1 MAQQGQRKRPNVPP
15 RNRPSN
21 TRRRS
26 GGRLKTF
33 QFEGTSQL
41 NNETVRGEVQA
52 VNEQDARRQLLYR
65 NVKIIR
71 LKQGKRRARKIKPHD
86 ITVFTRQLGSMLKA
100 GLTLTQALT
109 IIGRGNVNST
119 MANMVLAIRN
129 DVEQGS
135 SFTEALSRYPK
146 YFDNL
151 YLGMIEAGEGG
162 GVLENSLDRISI
174 QREKSA
180 AMVSSVRKAL
190 IYPVFVIVVAFV
202 VMTLMLI
209 WILPAFKSL
218 YDEMGAALPQ
228 ITVFVIALSDFL
240 IKWGL
245 LIVALIALAVY
256 LFINRYR
263 NSPAFKERVTRFLM
277 KIPVLGYILQRLET
291 ARWARTFAS
300 LYGAGLPMPEILQL
314 ITKGAKNVLF
324 EKATHQIEA
333 QVSQGE
339 SLVSSMRS
347 LGSLFPP
354 LFVQLAEVGEEAGTL
369 DDMMSKAAEYFE
381 DEVDRRTSTLA
392 SVFEPMIIV
401 VLAVFIGFILL
412 AMYMPIFNMASTV

>member
-1 MAQQGQRKRPNVPP
+1 
-15 RNRPSN
+15 
-21 TRRRS
+21 
-26 GGRLKTF
+26 
-33 QFEGTSQL
+33 
-41 NNETVRGEVQA
+41 
-52 VNEQDARRQLLYR
+52 
-65 NVKIIR
+65 
-71 LKQGKRRARKIKPHD
+71 
-86 ITVFTRQLGSMLKA
+86 MLKA

-228 ITVFVIALSDFL
+228 ITVFVIALSC
-240 IKWGL
+240 L
-245 LIVALIALAVY
+245 LY
-256 LFINRYR
+256 T
-263 NSPAFKERVTRFLM
+263 SPSPR
-277 KIPVLGYILQRLET
+277 
-291 ARWARTFAS
+291 
-300 LYGAGLPMPEILQL
+300 
-314 ITKGAKNVLF
+314 
-324 EKATHQIEA
+324 
-333 QVSQGE
+333 
-339 SLVSSMRS
+339 
-347 LGSLFPP
+347 
-354 LFVQLAEVGEEAGTL
+354 
-369 DDMMSKAAEYFE
+369 D
-381 DEVDRRTSTLA
+381 
-392 SVFEPMIIV
+392 
-401 VLAVFIGFILL
+401 
-412 AMYMPIFNMASTV
+412 

>member
-1 MAQQGQRKRPNVPP
+1 
-15 RNRPSN
+15 
-21 TRRRS
+21 
-26 GGRLKTF
+26 
-33 QFEGTSQL
+33 
-41 NNETVRGEVQA
+41 
-52 VNEQDARRQLLYR
+52 
-65 NVKIIR
+65 
-71 LKQGKRRARKIKPHD
+71 
-86 ITVFTRQLGSMLKA
+86 
-100 GLTLTQALT
+100 
-109 IIGRGNVNST
+109 

>member
-1 MAQQGQRKRPNVPP
+1 
-15 RNRPSN
+15 
-21 TRRRS
+21 
-26 GGRLKTF
+26 
-33 QFEGTSQL
+33 
-41 NNETVRGEVQA
+41 
-52 VNEQDARRQLLYR
+52 
-65 NVKIIR
+65 
-71 LKQGKRRARKIKPHD
+71 
-86 ITVFTRQLGSMLKA
+86 
-100 GLTLTQALT
+100 
-109 IIGRGNVNST
+109 
-119 MANMVLAIRN
+119 
-129 DVEQGS
+129 
-135 SFTEALSRYPK
+135 
-146 YFDNL
+146 
-151 YLGMIEAGEGG
+151 
-162 GVLENSLDRISI
+162 
-174 QREKSA
+174 
-180 AMVSSVRKAL
+180 MVSSVRKAL

-277 KIPVLGYILQRLET
+277 KIPVVGYILQRLET